1 MTTSQLYI
9 LLIAALLLAALYF
22 RQQRMQQHKNI
33 IYRSFKR
40 YPAEVFIKLQERATA
55 AAGAWVDEI
64 DPDAYLG
71 IEETYFFVK
80 RNKICVRLKSNN
92 SKIVDILFV
101 KEHNEWKRAN
111 IMYEGRIIR

>member
-1 MTTSQLYI
+1 MTTSQAYI
-9 LLIAALLLAALYF
+9 LLIAALLFAALYF
-22 RQQRMQQHKNI
+22 RQHSSHQNI

-40 YPAEVFIKLQERATA
+40 YPAEVFVKLQERATA

-71 IEETYFFVK
+71 IEHTYFFVK
-80 RNKICVRLKSNN
+80 RNKICVRLQSNN

-101 KEHNEWKRAN
+101 KEHSEWKRAN